1 MGTPGPQK
9 TKRYSLEFKLQAV
22 AMSQQPGVLV
32 QDVAESLC
40 IHPFMLSRWRKEARD
55 GLLVGTEHP
64 SSANVVFIKP
74 NEYEGLPRPELT
86 KASCGQRHQSAMMGS
101 VCFPSR
107 VCSKGEVHEHCC
119 SWC

>member
-55 GLLVGTEHP
+55 GQLVGNTPAPQPEAVAELQRLREVERQFKQLQQEHDLLKKAIRFVSERKQMSSP
-64 SSANVVFIKP
+64 SSKQTGKSF
-74 NEYEGLPRPELT
+74 L
-86 KASCGQRHQSAMMGS
+86 SQ
-101 VCFPSR
+101 
-107 VCSKGEVHEHCC
+107 
-119 SWC
+119 

>member
-40 IHPFMLSRWRKEARD
+40 IHPFMLSRWRKQARD
-55 GLLVGTEHP
+55 GLLLGPPPAPQPESVAELQRLRDVERQFKRMRP
-64 SSANVVFIKP
+64 VKSS
-74 NEYEGLPRPELT
+74 
-86 KASCGQRHQSAMMGS
+86 
-101 VCFPSR
+101 
-107 VCSKGEVHEHCC
+107 
-119 SWC
+119 

>member
-9 TKRYSLEFKLQAV
+9 IKRYSLEFKLQAV

-55 GLLVGTEHP
+55 GLLAGPVPTPEPEAVAELQRLRDVERQFKKLQQEHDLLKKAIRFVSERRQTSSP
-64 SSANVVFIKP
+64 SSKQTAK
-74 NEYEGLPRPELT
+74 
-86 KASCGQRHQSAMMGS
+86 
-101 VCFPSR
+101 PSR
-107 VCSKGEVHEHCC
+107 SR
-119 SWC
+119 